1 MSEIAKEIA
10 DILLGIRAITL
21 SPSKPYRFVS
31 GIFSPI
37 YCDNRLLMS
46 YPEKRK
52 KIIDYFV
59 EVIRERNLD
68 FDVVA
73 GIASSGIP
81 HAAWLAERLGKPMI
95 YIRKKTKEHGK
106 ENLIEG
112 KLERNQKVV
121 IVEDLISTGSSSVNG
136 VDAVR
141 NRGGIVENCLAI
153 FTYEMEKAKE
163 NFRNAKCELVPLS
176 NFTTLIEV
184 ASERNYIK
192 PEERLKTLEWNK
204 DPQNWGKKMGF
215 E

>member
-10 DILLGIRAITL
+10 NILLGIRAITL

-81 HAAWLAERLGKPMI
+81 HAAWIAERLGKPMI

-112 KLERNQKVV
+112 KLEKGQKVV

-136 VDAVR
+136 VEAVR
-141 NRGGIVENCLAI
+141 DQGGIVENCLAI

-163 NFRNAKCELVPLS
+163 NFRNAKCELIPLS
-176 NFTTLIEV
+176 DFTTLIEV

-204 DPQNWGKKMGF
+204 DPQNWGKNMGF

>member
-1 MSEIAKEIA
+1 MVEIAKEVA
-10 DILLGIRAITL
+10 KILLGIKAVTL
-21 SPSKPYRFVS
+21 NP
-31 GIFSPI
+31 PI

-52 KIIDYFV
+52 KIIDHFV

-112 KLERNQKVV
+112 KLEKGQKV
-121 IVEDLISTGSSSVNG
+121 IIIEDLISTGGSSVNG
-136 VDAVR
+136 VEAVR
-141 NRGGIVENCLAI
+141 NQGGVVEHCLAI
-153 FTYEMEKAKE
+153 FTYEMEKAKK
-163 NFRNAKCELVPLS
+163 NFRNAKCELIALS
-176 NFTTLIEV
+176 NFTTLIEI
-184 ASERNYIK
+184 ASETNYINPGDK
-192 PEERLKTLEWNK
+192 QKILEWNK
-204 DPQNWGKKMGF
+204 DPENWGGKMGF

>member
-10 DILLGIRAITL
+10 DILLSIRAITL

-112 KLERNQKVV
+112 KLEKSQKVV

-136 VDAVR
+136 VEAVR
-141 NRGGIVENCLAI
+141 DQGGIVENCLAI

-163 NFRNAKCELVPLS
+163 NFRNAKCELIPLS
-176 NFTTLIEV
+176 DFTTLIEI
-184 ASERNYIK
+184 AEEKDYIK

-204 DPQNWGKKMGF
+204 DPQNWGKNMGF

>member
-10 DILLGIRAITL
+10 DILLDVRAITL

-81 HAAWLAERLGKPMI
+81 HAAWIAERLGKPMI

-112 KLERNQKVV
+112 KLEKGQKVV

-136 VDAVR
+136 VEAVR
-141 NRGGIVENCLAI
+141 DQGGIVENCLVI

-163 NFRNAKCELVPLS
+163 NFRNARCELIPLS
-176 NFTTLIEV
+176 DFTTLIEV

-204 DPQNWGKKMGF
+204 DPQNWGKNMGF

>member
-10 DILLGIRAITL
+10 NILLDVRAITL

-81 HAAWLAERLGKPMI
+81 HAAWIAERLGKPMI

-112 KLERNQKVV
+112 KLEKGQKVV

-136 VDAVR
+136 VEAVR
-141 NRGGIVENCLAI
+141 DQGGIVENCLAI

-163 NFRNAKCELVPLS
+163 NFRNARCELIPLS
-176 NFTTLIEV
+176 DFTTLIEV

-204 DPQNWGKKMGF
+204 DPQNWGKNMGF

>member
-10 DILLGIRAITL
+10 NILLDVRAITL

-81 HAAWLAERLGKPMI
+81 HAAWIAERLGKPMI

-112 KLERNQKVV
+112 KLEKGQKVV

-136 VDAVR
+136 VEAVR
-141 NRGGIVENCLAI
+141 DQGGIVENCLAI

-163 NFRNAKCELVPLS
+163 NFRNAKCELIPLS
-176 NFTTLIEV
+176 DFTTLIEV

-204 DPQNWGKKMGF
+204 DPQNWGKNMGF